1 MRIDL
6 NEDDISWIFDGEKIT
21 VSGDYIDAV
30 YDNKLDRVTAL
41 EFSSVSFFDKKGT
54 LLFIVDFIF
63 NTPGTSI
70 YCLANESVYE
80 AKIVRVVIAHEP
92 PFKGERFWQHDINL
106 ENGSVSEPITK
117 WR

>member
-6 NEDDISWIFDGEKIT
+6 NEDDISWVCDGEKIT
-21 VSGDYIDAV
+21 VLGDCIDAV

-63 NTPGTSI
+63 NAPGASI